1 MVKRRKNKFESKRSN
16 LGFINMKD
24 KCPTCKNEEV
34 KKFYVIGDTPE
45 NGEKFCDKCVNDDKY
60 RKKVIGVKKNV

>member
-1 MVKRRKNKFESKRSN
+1 
-16 LGFINMKD
+16 MKD